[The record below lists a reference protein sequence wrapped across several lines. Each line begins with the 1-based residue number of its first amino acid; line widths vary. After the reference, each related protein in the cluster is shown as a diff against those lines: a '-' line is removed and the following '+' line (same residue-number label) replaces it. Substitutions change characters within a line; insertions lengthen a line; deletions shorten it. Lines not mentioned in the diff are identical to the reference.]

1 MLDGRRCPQLRTAG
15 DISYSEIVNPFN
27 ATLINFSLTT
37 AQNKSSRFVIAR
49 DFCCYVVFIL
59 LFAAVPGAWIL
70 PIFGISF
77 EAFRIARG
85 ILLFSLDMEMV
96 CTKKKSD
103 QPASNGKYERMR
115 MILRSC
121 LLSFP

>member
-27 ATLINFSLTT
+27 ATLINVSLTT

-96 CTKKKSD
+96 CTKNISD
-103 QPASNGKYERMR
+103 QPDSNGKIRAG
-115 MILRSC
+115 C
-121 LLSFP
+121 G